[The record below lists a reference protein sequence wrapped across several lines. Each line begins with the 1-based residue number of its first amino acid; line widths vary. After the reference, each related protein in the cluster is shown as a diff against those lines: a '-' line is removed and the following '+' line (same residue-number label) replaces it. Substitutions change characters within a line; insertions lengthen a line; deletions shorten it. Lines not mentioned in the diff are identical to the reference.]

1 MNKSVFFILLLS
13 VFTSQLLAQQYGN
26 FTRVPV
32 AIGFFPPLSTN
43 GSHAGDCVNQLSINL
58 VSGYSAGLS
67 GVEFSGITNTERDFV
82 HGSQF
87 AGIGN
92 FVAGEFAGFQFAGVG
107 NFNRG
112 ISNGF
117 QFAGVGNLNYDQAD
131 GVLAAGVFNF
141 TNGKSLALQFAGAA
155 NFCEDIE
162 GVQAAGVAN
171 IVNGNGK
178 AVQLAGVANITF
190 GEVNGVQAAGVIN
203 ISEQKMQNAQMSGC
217 MNVSLADAS
226 GVQLAGV
233 VNVTKGNLDG
243 TQIAGCL
250 NVARKVNGLQL
261 GVVNYA
267 DTIESGIPIGFLS
280 IVKKGF
286 REIEFSVGES
296 MNAQAAFKIGVDR
309 FYNIFA
315 IGTQV
320 FGPEYSWAIGY
331 GIGTHLA
338 KNDRFKTQLELMS
351 YHINEGKAWTD
362 KENNLQQAK
371 ITFTRKVSDHFSLFA
386 GPTANLMISKT
397 TDNHNRP
404 FSSRFAPYEMVS
416 HHGKNTT
423 LQGWIGI
430 TAGIHLH

>member
-1 MNKSVFFILLLS
+1 MNKSVFFILLFF
-13 VFTSQLLAQQYGN
+13 VFASQLLAQQYGN
-26 FTRVPV
+26 FTKVPV

-43 GSHAGDCVNQLSINL
+43 GSRAGDCVNQLSINL

-112 ISNGF
+112 IANGF
-117 QFAGVGNLNYDQAD
+117 QFAGVGNFNYDQAD

-162 GVQAAGVAN
+162 GIQAAGVAN

-243 TQIAGCL
+243 TQIAGLL
-250 NVARKVNGLQL
+250 NVAKKVNGLQL

-286 REIEFSVGES
+286 REMEFSVGEG
-296 MNAQAAFKIGVDR
+296 MNAQVAYKIGVDR

-338 KNDRFKTQLELMS
+338 QNDRYKTQLELMS
-351 YHINEGKAWTD
+351 YHINEGEAWTD

-371 ITFTRKVSDHFSLFA
+371 ITFTRKVNNHFSLFA

-397 TDNHNRP
+397 TDNHDRP

-430 TAGIHLH
+430 TAGIHLN